1 MQRSLASGLHVPAV
15 PATRKETPLPRSR
28 IQPAAAR
35 SRRPARTRLRP
46 GSLPV
51 WIVFLWTLAGSL
63 SAGPGWLDGPRPARA
78 SSRPR
83 SAIGR
88 PLGPGP
94 IFLAGTISVG
104 GTKKYD
110 LFRQGYGATLI
121 FRPLAAAD
129 FLGMLYDWNAAMV
142 LQAEYRSVDEER
154 RLLSGDFVL
163 RFYADDMRLHAQ
175 GASPFVGLGI
185 GGTEITFPNESGA
198 SNSETWFSMLMEAG
212 YEISPGPGWV
222 IAAKG
227 QWRRYRHNGH
237 DFSGWTAQLGVG
249 IPVPW

>member
-1 MQRSLASGLHVPAV
+1 
-15 PATRKETPLPRSR
+15 LPRSR
-28 IQPAAAR
+28 IQPAAR
-35 SRRPARTRLRP
+35 SRQPARICARR

-63 SAGPGWLDGPRPARA
+63 SSGPGWVDGPGTAQA
-78 SSRPR
+78 ASRPR
-83 SAIGR
+83 STIGR
-88 PLGPGP
+88 PLGAGP
-94 IFLAGTISVG
+94 IFLVGTLSVG

-110 LFRQGYGATLI
+110 LFRQGCGASFI

-142 LQAEYRSVDEER
+142 LQAEYRSVARDR
-154 RLLSGDFVL
+154 RLLSGDFLL
-163 RFYADDMRLHAQ
+163 RFYVDDMRLHAQ

-198 SNSETWFSMLMEAG
+198 SGSETWFSMLMEAG
-212 YEISPGPGWV
+212 YEASPSAGWV
-222 IAAKG
+222 ITAKA
-227 QWRRYRHNGH
+227 QWRRYRHNDH
-237 DFSGWTAQLGVG
+237 DYSGWSAQLGVG